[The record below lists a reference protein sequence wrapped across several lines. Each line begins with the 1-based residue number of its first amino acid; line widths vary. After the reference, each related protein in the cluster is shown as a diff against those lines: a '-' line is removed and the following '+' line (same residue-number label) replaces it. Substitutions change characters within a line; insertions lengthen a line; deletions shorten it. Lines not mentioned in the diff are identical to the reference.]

1 MGDGVNV
8 AARLQG
14 IALPGAICLSE
25 DAYRQVRS
33 RLDFTMQDL
42 GETTLKN
49 IALPIRVYSFEVGR
63 AAPAPPGP
71 AAAGASPA
79 RLALPN
85 KPSIAVVPFANMS
98 GDPEQEYFADG
109 IVEDIITAL
118 SRFNQL
124 FVIARNSSFAYK
136 GRAVDVTQI
145 GRELGVRYLL
155 EGSVRKAGE
164 RVRITGQL
172 IDTATGAHLWAN
184 RFDGELADIFDL
196 QDQVTASVVGA
207 VAPKLEQAEIDRA
220 RRKPTESL
228 DAYDHYLR
236 GMAGFH
242 QFERAANREALECFT
257 RAFELDPGFAAAYG
271 MAARCYAQRTGF
283 AWITDHTREGAE
295 ALRLA
300 GTAATLGR
308 DDAVALAAAG
318 FALVLFGEMVDGDAF
333 LDRALVLNPNLAWAW
348 HIGGFAKALCGQ
360 PDAAVAQAA
369 HAMRLSPQDPQFFA
383 MQAVAALGH
392 FLAGRDDEAHSWAQ
406 ASQRE
411 LPNFPDRGRRGRGQ
425 RRPCG
430 QGRRRRQ
437 RHRTPA
443 ADRSGPPP
451 VQSRELAALPAAGGR
466 RALGRGPAS
475 GGTAGM
481 NQTGTPATGPG
492 RQRGRKSQ

>member
-1 MGDGVNV
+1 M
-8 AARLQG
+8 
-14 IALPGAICLSE
+14 
-25 DAYRQVRS
+25 
-33 RLDFTMQDL
+33 
-42 GETTLKN
+42 
-49 IALPIRVYSFEVGR
+49 
-63 AAPAPPGP
+63 
-71 AAAGASPA
+71 
-79 RLALPN
+79 
-85 KPSIAVVPFANMS
+85 
-98 GDPEQEYFADG
+98 
-109 IVEDIITAL
+109 
-118 SRFNQL
+118 
-124 FVIARNSSFAYK
+124 
-136 GRAVDVTQI
+136 
-145 GRELGVRYLL
+145 
-155 EGSVRKAGE
+155 
-164 RVRITGQL
+164 
-172 IDTATGAHLWAN
+172 
-184 RFDGELADIFDL
+184 
-196 QDQVTASVVGA
+196 GA

-300 GTAATLGR
+300 RTAATLGR

-333 LDRALVLNPNLAWAW
+333 LDRALVRNPNLAWAW

-406 ASQRE
+406 AAQRE
-411 LPNFPDRGRRGRGQ
+411 LPNFPIAAGVAAASAALAGKDADAASAIARLLQIDPDRRLSNLANWLPF
-425 RRPCG
+425 RRPED
-430 QGRRRRQ
+430 
-437 RHRTPA
+437 A
-443 ADRSGPPP
+443 ARW
-451 VQSRELAALPAAGGR
+451 AAGLR
-466 RALGRGPAS
+466 Q
-475 GGTAGM
+475 AGL
-481 NQTGTPATGPG
+481 PG
-492 RQRGRKSQ
+492 